1 MEEHLIVVRCFKCAK
16 YGHISKYCR
25 SENAVCH
32 KCSENHETKNCVSNN
47 KCCPNCK
54 FPNLRYKTN
63 WPLDHSANSQFHRHE
78 SPETTATTAILDY
91 RTRYSTDAGLPRYRR
106 VMDEDPEKTEKLK
119 CKICFEFADR
129 RSIKCSVC
137 GIYIHKKCFDLVAK
151 VFAVE
156 IKNRKCR
163 SCLEEE
169 PKAKKDYDTSGTD
182 VGPDSEIRVLKKE
195 IDCLLREKE
204 LISKLA
210 NEREYTTDIQK
221 KRMAE
226 LEATTAADLGSDKY
240 TVSTTAKKVTPYS
253 YSQAVKTVNSPC
265 LLIKSA
271 DGTVPGDLIERE
283 FKSKYTPGSLNA
295 DINSCGSA
303 GDLDNL
309 KRTLQSD
316 IGSKYNICD
325 STKFRHRVVI
335 EDIPK
340 GYTKDRGDKNKIEL
354 KNNSLGT
361 MISDNK
367 LSVDENELKIIRV
380 VLECPPSQF
389 KFLLCRG
396 FVYIGWV
403 KCRLEEHLNVVRC
416 FKCAK
421 YGHISKDCRSENAVC
436 HKCSENH
443 ETKNCVSNNKC
454 CPNCKLPNLR
464 YKTNWPLDHSAS
476 STTCN
481 FYLKKVH
488 TIRLKTSYE

>member
-1 MEEHLIVVRCFKCAK
+1 
-16 YGHISKYCR
+16 
-25 SENAVCH
+25 
-32 KCSENHETKNCVSNN
+32 
-47 KCCPNCK
+47 
-54 FPNLRYKTN
+54 
-63 WPLDHSANSQFHRHE
+63 
-78 SPETTATTAILDY
+78 
-91 RTRYSTDAGLPRYRR
+91 
-106 VMDEDPEKTEKLK
+106 MDEDPEKTEKLK

-151 VFAVE
+151 VFAVK
-156 IKNRKCR
+156 IKNWKCR

-169 PKAKKDYDTSGTD
+169 RKAKKDYDTSGTD

-195 IDCLLREKE
+195 IDCLLRENE

-210 NEREYTTDIQK
+210 NEREYTMDIQK
-221 KRMAE
+221 KRIAE

-271 DGTVPGDLIERE
+271 DGTVPGNLIESE

-295 DINSCGSA
+295 DINSVRVTKNGLLIGCGSA

-325 STKFRHRVVI
+325 STKFRPRVVI

-354 KNNSLGT
+354 KNNFLCT

-367 LSVDENELKIIRV
+367 LSVDENELKIISVFVKKSSVNV

-403 KCRLEEHLNVVRC
+403 RCRLEEHLNVVRC

-443 ETKNCVSNNKC
+443 ETKHCVSNNKC
-454 CPNCKLPNLR
+454 CPNCKFHNLR

-488 TIRLKTSYE
+488 TTRLKTSYE

>member
-1 MEEHLIVVRCFKCAK
+1 
-16 YGHISKYCR
+16 
-25 SENAVCH
+25 
-32 KCSENHETKNCVSNN
+32 
-47 KCCPNCK
+47 
-54 FPNLRYKTN
+54 
-63 WPLDHSANSQFHRHE
+63 
-78 SPETTATTAILDY
+78 
-91 RTRYSTDAGLPRYRR
+91 
-106 VMDEDPEKTEKLK
+106 MDEDPEKTEKLK

-151 VFAVE
+151 VFAVK
-156 IKNRKCR
+156 IKNWKCR

-169 PKAKKDYDTSGTD
+169 RKAKKDYDTSGTD

-195 IDCLLREKE
+195 IDCLLRENE

-210 NEREYTTDIQK
+210 NEREYTMDIQK
-221 KRMAE
+221 KRIAE

-271 DGTVPGDLIERE
+271 DG
-283 FKSKYTPGSLNA
+283 SLNA
-295 DINSCGSA
+295 DINSVRVTKNGLLIGCGSA

-325 STKFRHRVVI
+325 STKFRPRVVI

-354 KNNSLGT
+354 KNNFLCT

-367 LSVDENELKIIRV
+367 LSVDENELKIISVFVKKSSVNV

-403 KCRLEEHLNVVRC
+403 RCRLEEHLNVVRC

-443 ETKNCVSNNKC
+443 ETKHCVSNNKC
-454 CPNCKLPNLR
+454 CPNCKFHNLR

-488 TIRLKTSYE
+488 TTRLKTSYE